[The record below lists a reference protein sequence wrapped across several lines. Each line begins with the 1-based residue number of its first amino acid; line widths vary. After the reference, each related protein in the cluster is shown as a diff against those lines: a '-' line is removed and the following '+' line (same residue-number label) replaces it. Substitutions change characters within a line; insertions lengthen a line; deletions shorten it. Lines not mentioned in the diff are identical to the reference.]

1 MLDLTTRQMS
11 DPKPCKK
18 SKKPLLHPHV
28 LGGLTMS
35 AALALAAAPDAMA
48 YTNKFADMSLEELAN
63 VEITSVSKKRER
75 LADAPASVYVITSED
90 IRRSGVTS
98 LPEALRLAP
107 NLEVSQTSASG
118 YAISARGQN
127 GSSTAPNKLLV
138 MIDGRSVYTPL
149 FSGVFWDAQD
159 VMLEDVER
167 IEVISGP
174 GGTLWGS
181 NAVNGVINIITRSS
195 RDTQGQLAAVSVG
208 NRGNQAAFRHG
219 GELGNG
225 GTFRIYGKYSDHEH
239 TETASGNAVS
249 DAWGKSQVGFRAD
262 WSGVLDQVAI
272 IANAYDGHI
281 GQPEPGSLQISGV
294 NPVLGPIST
303 SGVNVTTN
311 WTHQLQEGGN
321 VNVQAYYDRTAR
333 DVPPIYDETL
343 DIFDVQV
350 QHTLPRLGDHHLV
363 WGGGYRYGHDDVT
376 GGPIVSLLP
385 ARVNQEWINIFAQ
398 DEISLRK
405 DLRLILGA
413 RVERNPYTGNEFLP
427 NVRLAWTPAEGH
439 MFWAAASR
447 TVRAPARID
456 TDLFLRIGGL
466 DLLRGGPQVVSEVA
480 NVYELG
486 YRGNLSSRLS
496 WSVTAYHNVYDHLR
510 TQEVDPTRTYL
521 FLSNRAEGEA
531 TGIETWGTYQ
541 VTRDWRLSAGMTM
554 VDEDLRLKPDSTD
567 TNPLDANSDIS
578 PKYTWNLRSAWN
590 LTPTS
595 QLDVAVRRVAALPAY
610 DVPAYTAVDAR
621 LGWKLRRDLEL
632 AVVGQNLL
640 GTQHAEYGA
649 AATRSELP
657 TSVAVTLLWQL

>member
-1 MLDLTTRQMS
+1 MS
-11 DPKPCKK
+11 YKK
-18 SKKPLLHPHV
+18 NKKPLLHPKR

-35 AALALAAAPDAMA
+35 AVLALVIAPDAAA

-63 VEITSVSKKRER
+63 VEITSVSKKSER

-90 IRRSGVTS
+90 IRRSGATS

-107 NLEVSQTSASG
+107 NLEVSQASASG

-127 GSSTAPNKLLV
+127 GGSTSPNKLLV

-181 NAVNGVINIITRSS
+181 NAVNGVINVITRSS
-195 RDTQGQLAAVSVG
+195 RDTQGSLATASIG

-225 GTFRIYGKYSDHEH
+225 GTFRVYGKYSDHDH
-239 TETASGNAVS
+239 TETESGNTVT
-249 DAWGKSQVGFRAD
+249 DAWNKTQVGFRAD
-262 WSGVLDQVAI
+262 WDGVQDQVAV
-272 IANAYDGHI
+272 IANAYQGHI
-281 GQPEPGSLQISGV
+281 GQPEPGSLHINGV
-294 NPVLGPIST
+294 NPVLGDISI
-303 SGVNVTTN
+303 SGINLTTN
-311 WTHQLQEGGN
+311 WTHQLQNGSS
-321 VNVQAYYDRTAR
+321 VNLQAYYDRTTR
-333 DVPPIYDETL
+333 DVPPIFDQNL

-350 QHTLPRLGDHHLV
+350 QHTLGQLGSHRLV
-363 WGGGYRYGHDDVT
+363 WGGGYRYGRDNIDN
-376 GGPIVSLLP
+376 GAIVSFLP
-385 ARVNQEWINIFAQ
+385 AKVNQEWINIFAQ
-398 DEISLRK
+398 DEISLHK

-427 NVRLAWTPAEGH
+427 NARLAWTPAEGH
-439 MFWAAASR
+439 LLWTAASR
-447 TVRAPARID
+447 TVRAPSRID
-456 TDLFLRIGGL
+456 VDLFFPSAGPPY
-466 DLLRGGPQVVSEVA
+466 LLRGGPQVVSEVA
-480 NVYELG
+480 KVYELG

-496 WSVTAYHNVYDHLR
+496 WSVTAFHNVYDHLR
-510 TQEVDPTRTYL
+510 TQETN
-521 FLSNRAEGEA
+521 LSIPAVTFDSLMEGKS

-554 VDEDLRLKPDSTD
+554 VDEDLHLKPGSNDQVSTAASG
-567 TNPLDANSDIS
+567 TS
-578 PKYTWNLRSAWN
+578 PKHTWNLRSAWN
-590 LTPTS
+590 LTPTC
-595 QLDVAVRRVAALPAY
+595 QLDVAVRRVAALPAF

-632 AVVGQNLL
+632 AIVGQNLF
-640 GTQHAEYGA
+640 GTQHSEYGP

-657 TSVAVTLLWQL
+657 SSIAITLQWQL